1 MKKYQ
6 DYCKAHDGKE
16 EIFKITQKE
25 NKNLEDWVG
34 GEILVNLQ

>member
-6 DYCKAHDGKE
+6 DYYKSHDRKD

-25 NKNLEDWVG
+25 NKNLEDQVS
-34 GEILVNLQ
+34 GEIIV